1 MRMIPMAL
9 AAVLLLGGC
18 GEQEATPA
26 DAVPALVGQLK
37 SIDGLIADRHWGQAR
52 AALRA
57 LIARTE
63 EARTAGDLEESQA
76 DRVIA
81 SATRMLAALPA
92 PTPSVTP
99 SPSATP
105 SRTATPPDTSGD
117 GKPDD
122 NKSDKA
128 GDHKGKGKRDD

>member
-1 MRMIPMAL
+1 MRMIPIAL

-18 GEQEATPA
+18 GEQEPTPA
-26 DAVPALVGQLK
+26 TAVPALVTQLK
-37 SIDGLIADRHWGQAR
+37 SIDGLIADSHWGQAR
-52 AALRA
+52 VALRA

-63 EARTAGDLEESQA
+63 EARTAGDLEQAQA

-92 PTPSVTP
+92 PSPSVTP

-105 SRTATPPDTSGD
+105 SRTATPPDTSGSS
-117 GKPDD
+117 KPDD